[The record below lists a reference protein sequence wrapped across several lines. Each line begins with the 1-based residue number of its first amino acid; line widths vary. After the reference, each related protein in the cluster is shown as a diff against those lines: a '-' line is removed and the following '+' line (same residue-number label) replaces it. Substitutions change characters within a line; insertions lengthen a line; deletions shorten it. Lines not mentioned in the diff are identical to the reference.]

1 MLLVRPLALSDSVY
15 LCVRTTPCRHFGNVR
30 LFPMQ
35 PKESV
40 AGLDNAIHSHFSQT
54 IVRFYENK
62 FQKIPVSIVNIL

>member
-1 MLLVRPLALSDSVY
+1 
-15 LCVRTTPCRHFGNVR
+15 
-30 LFPMQ
+30 MQ

-62 FQKIPVSIVNIL
+62 FQKIPVSIVNIW